1 MIADLVPIYSGGGR
15 MGRPPKW
22 SKRQVVDAV
31 LYVAATGCQWRA
43 LPPQYPHCNTVHR
56 YHLTWS
62 RDGAWERIVDRLR
75 GLVRAARRERDPSG
89 SVIDARS
96 VRGASTVGSS
106 TRGYDAAKKVS
117 GHKTLGLVDTGG
129 LLLAV
134 AVVAANLSDNA
145 GGIAAVDRAAT
156 KSRRLKKIWHDSG
169 FKKSFATHCSGS
181 GITSQV
187 VNRVSAHSFEVL
199 PRPWV
204 VERTWAWLV
213 NHRRLRTRPRRSR
226 GIRLG
231 RPRTGTPPPPHPTRP
246 QPDAQGKLTRQLLSN
261 MTRQIPLA
269 LAVRGA
275 CQGLCHMRG
284 AVADDPHDVTS
295 GEAIVAEH
303 ESDRGDLKAGTS

>member
-1 MIADLVPIYSGGGR
+1 MDSTGKSKKSTSKTWRSLPADLTDEEWELIADLVPTYSGGGR

-22 SKRQVVDAV
+22 SKRQVVDTI

-43 LPPQYPHCNTVHR
+43 LPPQYPHWNTVHR

-62 RDGAWERIVDRLR
+62 RDGTWERIVDRLR
-75 GLVRAARRERDPSG
+75 GLVRAAEGRERDPSG

-117 GHKTLGLVDTGG
+117 GRKTFGLVDTGG

-169 FKKSFATHCSGS
+169 FKKSFATHCSRS

-199 PRPWV
+199 PRRWV

-213 NHRRLRTRPRRSR
+213 NHRRLRIDYEQDPAVAEGFVWAAHARVLLRRLTQR
-226 GIRLG
+226 G
-231 RPRTGTPPPPHPTRP
+231 PNPTRR
-246 QPDAQGKLTRQLLSN
+246 AN
-261 MTRQIPLA
+261 
-269 LAVRGA
+269 
-275 CQGLCHMRG
+275 
-284 AVADDPHDVTS
+284 
-295 GEAIVAEH
+295 
-303 ESDRGDLKAGTS
+303 

>member
-43 LPPQYPHCNTVHR
+43 LPPQYPHWNTVHR

-75 GLVRAARRERDPSG
+75 GLVRAAEGRERDPSG

-117 GHKTLGLVDTGG
+117 GRKTLGLVDTGG

-181 GITSQV
+181 GIASQV
-187 VNRVSAHSFEVL
+187 VNRVSAHSFTPPMGRGTDMGL
-199 PRPWV
+199 AGQPPAS
-204 VERTWAWLV
+204 TS
-213 NHRRLRTRPRRSR
+213 RLRTRPAVAEGFVWAAHARVLLRRLTQP
-226 GIRLG
+226 G
-231 RPRTGTPPPPHPTRP
+231 PNPTRR
-246 QPDAQGKLTRQLLSN
+246 AN
-261 MTRQIPLA
+261 
-269 LAVRGA
+269 
-275 CQGLCHMRG
+275 
-284 AVADDPHDVTS
+284 
-295 GEAIVAEH
+295 
-303 ESDRGDLKAGTS
+303 